1 MASTEGSFDD
11 GVSKEKEYSRVLF
24 GSGQAQALQYAF
36 FAQRAA
42 TKVRLFVVDLLAGTE
57 YICLTS
63 LTRAKC
69 GTRSTL
75 FWKVGNISGSTELFA
90 L

>member
-1 MASTEGSFDD
+1 MCIKSVVASTEGSFDD

-57 YICLTS
+57 CIYMSYFAYAC
-63 LTRAKC
+63 K
-69 GTRSTL
+69 
-75 FWKVGNISGSTELFA
+75 TEGKMEFPA
-90 L
+90 

>member
-57 YICLTS
+57 CIYIFIRIMKVYHCVHNY
-63 LTRAKC
+63 C
-69 GTRSTL
+69 GLDTVS
-75 FWKVGNISGSTELFA
+75 KVA
-90 L
+90 

>member
-1 MASTEGSFDD
+1 MTIKQKIMKFSTHSFYEANRL
-11 GVSKEKEYSRVLF
+11 KWN
-24 GSGQAQALQYAF
+24 
-36 FAQRAA
+36 
-42 TKVRLFVVDLLAGTE
+42 VRERPRCGNYF
-57 YICLTS
+57 YNNNNSLTS

-75 FWKVGNISGSTELFA
+75 CWKVGNISGSTELFA

>member
-1 MASTEGSFDD
+1 MASTESSFDD

-42 TKVRLFVVDLLAGTE
+42 TKVRLFVVDLWLERDAF
-57 YICLTS
+57 S
-63 LTRAKC
+63 L
-69 GTRSTL
+69 GL
-75 FWKVGNISGSTELFA
+75 
-90 L
+90 

>member
-1 MASTEGSFDD
+1 MCIKSVMASTEGSFDD

-42 TKVRLFVVDLLAGTE
+42 TKVRLFVRFRMSPDMNLKNW
-57 YICLTS
+57 
-63 LTRAKC
+63 RAHSWPD
-69 GTRSTL
+69 T
-75 FWKVGNISGSTELFA
+75 
-90 L
+90 